1 MLPVVWSDLARA
13 SQSLMGECIPIS
25 LWYFISLRFIAC
37 FTFLLLLRSR
47 LTSSNLNYFCASS
60 WLQFSISISSVNKIK
75 NSAQEEFEN
84 ESGKCCVFAF
94 HQPGLSVPLRV
105 SAKSTLHNFEQC
117 WGAKQWRKL
126 IGNYIDRSVKW
137 PKKQKERRW
146 KLHFFFAMEARLLFF
161 FISVWNWFTR
171 LCENLCNSL
180 LINIFP
186 HFCCA
191 VSCARCRGS
200 LKRERTFNG
209 LIIVV

>member
-94 HQPGLSVPLRV
+94 HQPGLSVQLRV
-105 SAKSTLHNFEQC
+105 SAKSTLHQFRAMLRRETMN
-117 WGAKQWRKL
+117 KTY

-146 KLHFFFAMEARLLFF
+146 KLHFFRDGSSTALFF
-161 FISVWNWFTR
+161 LHFGVK
-171 LCENLCNSL
+171 
-180 LINIFP
+180 LIHWLMWEF
-186 HFCCA
+186 
-191 VSCARCRGS
+191 V
-200 LKRERTFNG
+200 
-209 LIIVV
+209 